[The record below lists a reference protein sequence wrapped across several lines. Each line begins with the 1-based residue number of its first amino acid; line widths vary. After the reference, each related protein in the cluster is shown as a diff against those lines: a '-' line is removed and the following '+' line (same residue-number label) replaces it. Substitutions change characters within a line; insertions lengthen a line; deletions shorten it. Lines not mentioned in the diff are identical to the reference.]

1 MDVTLLAA
9 ETLEKTLWYPTILG
23 ILAVVFAV
31 LLFCGSVYLLLA
43 TNMGARL
50 GFLVA
55 FTCLMGFMV
64 LLTSLWITTASPLNT
79 LKGRIPGWEAI
90 EVVKDPKNAKTE
102 EVRNI
107 EQDGHVVNAVEAA
120 NVKAAADEELIQAQ
134 VIPSEGQVAQQA
146 FARFQAV
153 TNYQVV
159 KTYELGGSKPNPLN
173 FELTHT
179 PLFAVVEFCEVVDP
193 TTEVP
198 FGVAPPDPECIPD
211 SDNNGFLVLQRDLGS
226 LRVPPIVAF
235 IGSVLLFGLGLLAL
249 HWREKDIRAQKK
261 AAEAAAAADDAAPGT
276 EPAVPEPATSEK
288 V

>member
-1 MDVTLLAA
+1 
-9 ETLEKTLWYPTILG
+9 
-23 ILAVVFAV
+23 
-31 LLFCGSVYLLLA
+31 
-43 TNMGARL
+43 MGARL

-107 EQDGHVVNAVEAA
+107 ETEGKVVSAVEAA
-120 NVKAAADEELIQAQ
+120 NVKAAADEELITAE

-146 FARFQAV
+146 FARFQSV

-159 KTYELGGSKPNPLN
+159 KTWEIGGSNPNPLN

-179 PLFAVVEFCEVVDP
+179 PLFAVVEVGEVVDP

-198 FGVAPPDPECIPD
+198 FGVAPPDPECIAD
-211 SDNNGFLVLQRDLGS
+211 SENNGFLVLSRDLGS

-235 IGSVLLFGLGLLAL
+235 ISSVLLFCLGLLAL

-261 AAEAAAAADDAAPGT
+261 AAADAADGAA
-276 EPAVPEPATSEK
+276 
-288 V
+288 